1 MFCRSGKDPNVKDA
15 AIFFPFCILNRLL
28 FIFHYHKMV
37 RSHFFS
43 IMRERFFR
51 FRGRFDFSP
60 HSYEIGQPVFQNKK
74 LEDNAFFRK
83 LYGLASDEYKPFYDF
98 HLSHYLVKNPD
109 GEEKFFRE
117 VNKTVNR
124 RIGFYSTKNPFGWGY
139 AAILDKLTKLDTFRE
154 FLDTVDVWNVNTSIE
169 KIFSQKDGEIVLLTG
184 KVRDLQFKLDDILKY
199 EASEKIAI
207 HSGDLPVFMDLLRQM
222 QGLVLPNGKRLLT
235 TQGFSPWYKMIAK
248 NFVHGDKPIPLATA
262 QNYFSSPGSSKYIFI
277 SEKDKAFDIVPV
289 RSEG

>member
-1 MFCRSGKDPNVKDA
+1 
-15 AIFFPFCILNRLL
+15 
-28 FIFHYHKMV
+28 
-37 RSHFFS
+37 
-43 IMRERFFR
+43 MRERFFK

-60 HSYEIGQPVFQNKK
+60 HPYEIGQPVFQNKK
-74 LEDNAFFRK
+74 LEDNAFFRN
-83 LYGLASDEYKPFYDF
+83 LYGLASDEYKAFYDF

-109 GEEKFFRE
+109 GKEKFFRK

-139 AAILDKLTKLDTFRE
+139 AAILDKLTKLDVFRE

-169 KIFSQKDGEIVLLTG
+169 KIFSQKDAEIVLLTG
-184 KVRDLQFKLDDILKY
+184 KLRDLQFRLDDIMKY

-207 HSGDLPVFMDLLRQM
+207 HSGDLPVFMDLLRQV

-277 SEKDKAFDIVPV
+277 SKKDRAFDIVPV